1 MHPQSLFPPQ
11 HLLRY
16 FILLPQSKALIIQT
30 IVKQSSL
37 LWKDP
42 LYVPNAKDEII
53 HSFITVKQDY
63 MITKDGKYKV
73 HDRESQTH
81 HQMHQ
86 EQCQRIYQLVPLPKS
101 DSLCTPSRSH
111 ILSGAKR
118 NSMEEKEGSFVSTE
132 KISNSAGV
140 KSLKTEKSRVFQPD
154 FLSVLKAFEVFFL
167 LMKYYIV
174 LQAPFLINLCL
185 LILQLLSGNSKFSHV
200 HLLLN
205 PL

>member
-1 MHPQSLFPPQ
+1 
-11 HLLRY
+11 
-16 FILLPQSKALIIQT
+16 
-30 IVKQSSL
+30 
-37 LWKDP
+37 
-42 LYVPNAKDEII
+42 
-53 HSFITVKQDY
+53 
-63 MITKDGKYKV
+63 
-73 HDRESQTH
+73 
-81 HQMHQ
+81 MHQ
-86 EQCQRIYQLVPLPKS
+86 EQCHRIYQLVPLPKS
-101 DSLCTPSRSH
+101 GALCAPSRSH
-111 ILSGAKR
+111 VLSGAKR

-132 KISNSAGV
+132 KISNSAGMQRQKILCNHTKRMTITLKGGHFSFSVVLPQENPGVVTCGAGV

>member
-1 MHPQSLFPPQ
+1 
-11 HLLRY
+11 
-16 FILLPQSKALIIQT
+16 
-30 IVKQSSL
+30 
-37 LWKDP
+37 
-42 LYVPNAKDEII
+42 
-53 HSFITVKQDY
+53 
-63 MITKDGKYKV
+63 MITKDEKYKV
-73 HDRESQTH
+73 HDRESQPH

-86 EQCQRIYQLVPLPKS
+86 EQCHRIYQLVPLPKS
-101 DSLCTPSRSH
+101 DSLCAPSRSH

-118 NSMEEKEGSFVSTE
+118 NSMEEKERRFVSTE
-132 KISNSAGV
+132 KISNSAGI